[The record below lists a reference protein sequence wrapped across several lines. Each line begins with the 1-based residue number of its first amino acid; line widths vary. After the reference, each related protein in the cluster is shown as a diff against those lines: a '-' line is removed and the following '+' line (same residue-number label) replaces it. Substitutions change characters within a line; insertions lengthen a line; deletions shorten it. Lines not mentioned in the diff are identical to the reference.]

1 MPAWEVGM
9 ATPIKDTPILT
20 GKDARRFDA
29 LMKEN
34 EGKKISQEERDRIQA
49 AGKKFRVVNGMEDYE
64 RHRAGSAGN

>member
-1 MPAWEVGM
+1 M

-34 EGKKISQEERDRIQA
+34 EGKKISQNERERIIA
-49 AGKKFRVVNGMEDYE
+49 AGKKFQVVNSMEEYE